1 MEDHVG
7 APEQGSRSRYDPDGD
22 LVHVIIHGEVFIV
35 NPISSDQVPSQGLF
49 AYMGFNPVGII
60 DISRNL

>member
-7 APEQGSRSRYDPDGD
+7 APEQGSRSRYDLGGD

-35 NPISSDQVPSQGLF
+35 NPISSDQVPT
-49 AYMGFNPVGII
+49 
-60 DISRNL
+60 